1 MPEEV
6 GVILDNLKF
15 VKKSSFGDIDLFSGE
30 IVINTKKIYITTAW
44 SGWGKVS
51 AARATTRLLSSKI
64 KDLPVDFV
72 LFTGVAG
79 AIDKDLRQWDI
90 VIAESVIQHDMD
102 ARPLFEKFVIPA
114 IKSQK
119 IFADKE
125 ILEKVY
131 SPLKEKL
138 LNNKFKIFGKL
149 SKGLI
154 ATGDMFISEKIKI
167 KQLSRDIDGLLA
179 VEMEGA
185 AFAQVAHQEN
195 LDWLVMRVISDGADE
210 NAHDDFNAFLNKY
223 KLHSFELIKVF
234 LESLLD

>member
-1 MPEEV
+1 MQ
-6 GVILDNLKF
+6 DHYSKNL
-15 VKKSSFGDIDLFSGE
+15 LFLHS
-30 IVINTKKIYITTAW
+30 I
-44 SGWGKVS
+44 S
-51 AARATTRLLSSKI
+51 
-64 KDLPVDFV
+64 
-72 LFTGVAG
+72 
-79 AIDKDLRQWDI
+79 
-90 VIAESVIQHDMD
+90 
-102 ARPLFEKFVIPA
+102 
-114 IKSQK
+114 K

-234 LESLLD
+234 RKFIGLNNLYLYIFKIDKLFIYSCWNLYSLEN

>member
-6 GVILDNLKF
+6 GCILDNLKF

-30 IVINTKKIYITTAW
+30 MIINGNKIYVTTAW

-51 AARATTRLLSSKI
+51 AARATTRLLSTQI
-64 KDLPVDFV
+64 KNISVDFA

-79 AIDKDLRQWDI
+79 AIDNNLKQWDV

-102 ARPLFEKFVIPA
+102 ARPLFEKFVIPS
-114 IKSQK
+114 INSHK

-125 ILEKVY
+125 ILDKVY
-131 SPLKEKL
+131 LPIKEKL
-138 LNNKFKIFGKL
+138 LSKKLKIFGNV

-154 ATGDMFISEKIKI
+154 ATGDMFVSEKTKI
-167 KQLSRDIDGLLA
+167 DQLSKDIYGLLA
-179 VEMEGA
+179 VD
-185 AFAQVAHQEN
+185 QEN
-195 LDWLVMRVISDGADE
+195 FDWLVMRVISDGADE
-210 NAHDDFNAFLNKY
+210 DANDDFNEFINKY

>member
-30 IVINTKKIYITTAW
+30 MIINAKKIYITTAW

-51 AARATTRLLSSKI
+51 AARATTRLLSTKI
-64 KDLPVDFV
+64 KDLPVDFAV
-72 LFTGVAG
+72 FTGVAG
-79 AIDKDLRQWDI
+79 AIDKSLKQWDI
-90 VIAESVIQHDMD
+90 VISESVIQHDMD

-119 IFADKE
+119 IFADQE
-125 ILEKVY
+125 ILEKVFY
-131 SPLKEKL
+131 ALKEKL
-138 LNNKFKIFGKL
+138 LNKKLKTFGKL

-167 KQLSRDIDGLLA
+167 EQLSKDIYGLLA

-195 LDWLVMRVISDGADE
+195 LDWLVMRIISDGADE
-210 NAHDDFNAFLNKY
+210 DAHDDFNEFLHKY